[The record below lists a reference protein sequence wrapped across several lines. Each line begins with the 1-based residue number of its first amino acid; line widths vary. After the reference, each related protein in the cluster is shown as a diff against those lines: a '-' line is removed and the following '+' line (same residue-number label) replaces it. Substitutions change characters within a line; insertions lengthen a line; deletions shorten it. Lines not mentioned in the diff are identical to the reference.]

1 MQIEE
6 ITKEEY
12 KKLIPEFE
20 YVYMREEF
28 NDLNA
33 YKVEE
38 VKYLLF
44 KDNKNRFSLV
54 AGLVNDELRCPFSA
68 PYGMLNIFK
77 KNTSIVN
84 FIEAVKALKDYF
96 KEKEI
101 RLIRITLP
109 PTFYDEKNINKFTNS
124 LLNLGAT
131 IEKLDLNFQID
142 LNKVRLN
149 QYGELITYAA
159 RKNLNISLVKGNT
172 FIISDE
178 SRYKE
183 VYEIIAKNRSYKG
196 YPLRMSFEQVKQTM
210 QIVKH
215 SCFIVENN
223 GKSVASAIVFEVN
236 PDVAQVI
243 YWGDIPNVSELKC
256 MNFLSYNVVEYYKD
270 RGFKFLD
277 IGPSTEDGIPN
288 IGLCDF
294 KESIGCDI
302 SSKFTLKLEFENQI
316 RS

>member
-1 MQIEE
+1 
-6 ITKEEY
+6 
-12 KKLIPEFE
+12 
-20 YVYMREEF
+20 
-28 NDLNA
+28 
-33 YKVEE
+33 
-38 VKYLLF
+38 
-44 KDNKNRFSLV
+44 
-54 AGLVNDELRCPFSA
+54 
-68 PYGMLNIFK
+68 
-77 KNTSIVN
+77 
-84 FIEAVKALKDYF
+84 
-96 KEKEI
+96 
-101 RLIRITLP
+101 
-109 PTFYDEKNINKFTNS
+109 
-124 LLNLGAT
+124 
-131 IEKLDLNFQID
+131 
-142 LNKVRLN
+142 
-149 QYGELITYAA
+149 
-159 RKNLNISLVKGNT
+159 
-172 FIISDE
+172 
-178 SRYKE
+178 
-183 VYEIIAKNRSYKG
+183 
-196 YPLRMSFEQVKQTM
+196 MSFEQVKQTM